1 MDCVEQYAKHI
12 LVWHDGDDAYVSFP
26 LYLNKE
32 NRLKG
37 ICVPEKTVKETAN
50 LYFKVDDLDDL
61 DLDFGFF
68 RRSKTS
74 DSQSLRYCNGAEA
87 NCFIVSLK

>member
-1 MDCVEQYAKHI
+1 MDALEQYAKHI
-12 LVWHDGDDAYVSFP
+12 LVWHDGDDTYVSFP

-32 NRLKG
+32 NRLRG
-37 ICVPEKTVKETAN
+37 IYVPESTIKKTAN
-50 LYFKVDDLDDL
+50 LYFKVEDLDDL

-68 RRSKTS
+68 RRSKSS
-74 DSQSLRYCNGAEA
+74 DTKSLKFCDENEA